1 MSDVFTGVRARFKI
15 DTGNGP
21 EKVAYA
27 GGVSG
32 EESVDYEPVDVLD
45 LLEVHEHVPVAYRC
59 TMNAQVFR
67 VIGTSMKNLGIFPIQ
82 DNILTSGAL
91 SALVEDVQEGRTMAL
106 LQGVRATGKGWDVGA
121 RSLVQENVSFVAI
134 RMKDESEV

>member
-1 MSDVFTGVRARFKI
+1 
-15 DTGNGP
+15 
-21 EKVAYA
+21 
-27 GGVSG
+27 
-32 EESVDYEPVDVLD
+32 
-45 LLEVHEHVPVAYRC
+45 
-59 TMNAQVFR
+59 
-67 VIGTSMKNLGIFPIQ
+67 IFPIQ